1 MELTKDI
8 FINTENLAKKSDI
21 EITYSGKLCDSK
33 TVFINYGYTP
43 NSFNYQKIELNKN
56 KNISIH
62 LEKPGYF
69 YFYFSD
75 ENNNLDN
82 NNSKDYQLYI
92 KTSSLIL
99 TNNSSMKELDFRYVL
114 NEAKEL
120 HKTFYTK
127 QTLRNTSKPQEIIIP
142 KEFNLTT
149 PTSESKNIVGYII
162 EPAKESVNYNFS
174 SALIPTENYQ
184 LLAPSTKSSGIIKAI
199 KKVNLSINKLLLS
212 IPKLFGKDYS

>member
-8 FINTENLAKKSDI
+8 FINTENLANNSDI
-21 EITYSGKLCDSK
+21 TIDYSGKLCDSN

-43 NSFNYQKIELNKN
+43 NSFNYKKVELNN
-56 KNISIH
+56 NNIISIH

-99 TNNSSMKELDFRYVL
+99 TNNSSMKELDYRYVS
-114 NEAKEL
+114 NGNNDL

-142 KEFNLTT
+142 KAFNVNT
-149 PTSESKNIVGYII
+149 PTTESKTINGFII
-162 EPAKESVNYNFS
+162 EPAKEAVNYNFS
-174 SALIPTENYQ
+174 TALIPTENYQ
-184 LLAPSTKSSGIIKAI
+184 LLDSR
-199 KKVNLSINKLLLS
+199 KKTSRI
-212 IPKLFGKDYS
+212 Y